1 MGTRIQLHEKL
12 LALFGSNRVYFQPP
26 PTIKMTYPAIVY
38 NFAGIYEGP
47 ANDKKYITENRYTV
61 TFIHKDP
68 DINYSEEVYAVFP
81 MCSFDRRFVNDNLY
95 HDVYT
100 LYY

>member
-1 MGTRIQLHEKL
+1 MGTRIQLHEKFMG
-12 LALFGSNRVYFQPP
+12 LFGSYNIYFQPP
-26 PTIKMTYPAIVY
+26 ETIKLKYPAI
-38 NFAGIYEGP
+38 IYDFDGFYTKP
-47 ANDKKYITENRYTV
+47 ANDKKYVMENRYTV

-68 DINYSEEVYAVFP
+68 DVHYEEDMFSMFP
-81 MCSFDRRFVNDNLY
+81 WCSFDRRFVNDNLY